1 MNWYL
6 YAQVITWAVAVISR
20 ITVVFTLFYILEAD
34 NTRSALAV
42 FAVSLMTGILSVPAR
57 YVLVIERPYS
67 DTISVRS
74 VVWS

>member
-1 MNWYL
+1 M
-6 YAQVITWAVAVISR
+6 ISR